1 MDVTTPAG
9 GAIRPDGNPPVRR
22 GPFVVEPFT
31 DDCRRIWEQRQHVV
45 FGVSPGNSYFHVTR
59 LTDLLGWLCS
69 EFARVDVIIPDSAL
83 EHTYLALGY
92 DPHRA
97 AKKARAET
105 NVLRNR
111 VVRAWENNGGPRAD
125 DRLNRMSDLV
135 SNDVYREKLA
145 ECERTLNEDDIL
157 WEACA
162 AISREVLASRGH
174 SGPFEPERIE
184 RAMRYLLA
192 ELPFF
197 VASADIFDVPTSLNF
212 YHQRLPLAEVIF
224 AGKSLLEA
232 SPRQGYATIYP
243 AP

>member
-1 MDVTTPAG
+1 M
-9 GAIRPDGNPPVRR
+9 
-22 GPFVVEPFT
+22 VEPFT
-31 DDCRRIWEQRQHVV
+31 DECRRIWEQRQHVV
-45 FGVSPGNSYFHVTR
+45 FGVSPGNSYFNVAR
-59 LTDLLGWLCS
+59 LTDLLGWLCA
-69 EFARVDVIIPDSAL
+69 EFARVDVVIPDSAL

-111 VVRAWENNGGPRAD
+111 VVRAWESNGGPRAG
-125 DRLNRMSDLV
+125 DRVNRMSELR
-135 SNDVYREKLA
+135 SNDVYRDWHA
-145 ECERTLNEDDIL
+145 ECERILTKDDIL

-162 AISREVLASRGH
+162 EVSRDVLAARGH
-174 SGPFEPERIE
+174 RGPYETERIE

-197 VASADIFDVPTSLNF
+197 VASADIFGVPTSLNF

-243 AP
+243 AQ